1 MTLDERFE
9 QFFQSDAF
17 AVVGAAKSRDKYG
30 NKVLRCNMQH
40 GLVVYPVNQRSD
52 EIEGLACIAAIKDL
66 PGTVRSISII
76 TPPPVT
82 EQVVREAMAKGIK
95 NIWVQPGAESAQAIT
110 DCHEACINV
119 IGDRNC
125 ILVYL
130 GSLDTGF

>member
-40 GLVVYPVNQRSD
+40 GLVVYPVHPRSD